1 LERSEIKRDNIFQK
15 KDIGMPMELLQVI
28 SSKALP
34 LTVSDMESIDKLR
47 VLHAAGHVLV
57 QLPGVSA
64 EQQVARVLFIT
75 ELGRE
80 ALRHGGGGVSS

>member
-1 LERSEIKRDNIFQK
+1 
-15 KDIGMPMELLQVI
+15 MPMELLQQI

-34 LTVSDMESIDKLR
+34 MRMSDMQSIDKLR

-57 QLPGVSA
+57 QLPDVNA
-64 EQQVARVLFIT
+64 KRQVAHVLAIT

-80 ALRHGGGGVSS
+80 ALRHRGTAGR

>member
-1 LERSEIKRDNIFQK
+1 
-15 KDIGMPMELLQVI
+15 MPLELLRQI

-34 LTVSDMESIDKLR
+34 MTVSDIESVDKLR

-57 QLPGVSA
+57 QLPGVGA
-64 EQQVARVLFIT
+64 KRQVAHVLAIT

-80 ALRHGGGGVSS
+80 ALRLSGTASR

>member
-1 LERSEIKRDNIFQK
+1 
-15 KDIGMPMELLQVI
+15 MPLELLRQI

-34 LTVSDMESIDKLR
+34 MSLSDMESIDKLR

-57 QLPGVSA
+57 QLPGVGA
-64 EQQVARVLFIT
+64 KRQIARVLALT

-80 ALRHGGGGVSS
+80 ALRQRGTAGG

>member
-1 LERSEIKRDNIFQK
+1 
-15 KDIGMPMELLQVI
+15 MPLELLRQI

-34 LTVSDMESIDKLR
+34 MSLSDIESIDKLR

-57 QLPGVSA
+57 QLPDIGA
-64 EQQVARVLFIT
+64 KQQVAHVLAIT

-80 ALRHGGGGVSS
+80 ALRHIGTAGG